1 MACGTRGWEYRL
13 AVKPDAY
20 ASSVWD
26 GTGEE
31 IYFPITC
38 GLMEVQEHVIVP
50 GTRGSRALFPDQ
62 TVRGNRQAGGSMR
75 LKFGPVDLDKWL
87 PRILGAAEDSNE
99 FKVANTVPWFNCLV
113 DKGQG
118 KFFEYRDCKVAR
130 ATFSGQSGGVVDMML
145 DIVAKKEEEYTDA
158 WPTISFSPDLGTRP
172 LRFAEGSL
180 TIDSINILFESFSL
194 VIDNLI
200 SPRFY
205 AGDDAATCVDEDRR
219 IVTLSVPAA
228 HTSVAKE
235 LYKRGFEGLAGAM
248 AWSADN
254 MSTSVALPMLHW
266 AKRSNTMEGD
276 GDTPVILEMLAY
288 RTEAGD
294 SGADDEI
301 TITNDPIFA
310 S

>member
-1 MACGTRGWEYRL
+1 MACGTKGWEYRM

-38 GLMEVQEHVIVP
+38 GLTEVQEHVIVP

-62 TVRGNRQAGGSMR
+62 TVRGNRLAGGPVS
-75 LKFGPVDLDKWL
+75 LKFGRADLDLWL
-87 PRILGAAEDSNE
+87 PRILGAAESSNN
-99 FKVANTVPWFNCLV
+99 FKVANTVPWFNVLV
-113 DKGQG
+113 DKGQS

-130 ATFSGQSGGVVDMML
+130 ATFSGQTGAPINLTL
-145 DIVAKKEEEYTDA
+145 DIVCKKEEEYGGS
-158 WPTISFSPDLGTRP
+158 WPSITYTPSLSTRP
-172 LRFAEGSL
+172 LRFAEGVML
-180 TIDSINILFESFSL
+180 INSINILFESFTL

-205 AGDDAATCVDEDRR
+205 AGDDAATCIDEDRR
-219 IVTLSVPAA
+219 VVTLSVPAA
-228 HTSVAKE
+228 HTSVTKD
-235 LYKRGFEGLAGAM
+235 LYADGFDGLAGSLTFA
-248 AWSADN
+248 ADN
-254 MSTSVALPMLHW
+254 MSTAFSFPKLHW
-266 AKRSNTMEGD
+266 AKRSTTMEGD
-276 GDTPVILEMLAY
+276 GDTPLILDMLAY

-301 TITNDPIFA
+301 LVVNDPTFV
-310 S
+310 